1 MCKRETSIL
10 LPLSL
15 YLPCHWSEWRSLFV
29 CSVVILN
36 GNNAVMVS
44 LLQEGREREGGA
56 AQKLNPNYQQAK
68 VLKAKPAARKKERF
82 FLIFASAAAAAVSD
96 IKYLQSH
103 HNYSFLPFLS
113 FFSFLRPIMKGDTI
127 CLSAGSQKITLRVS
141 WENTIKESRSSGS
154 SSNISR
160 RLFISSKWLYRHF
173 CKI

>member
-1 MCKRETSIL
+1 MQKRDFHIATTLVI
-10 LPLSL
+10 PTLSL
-15 YLPCHWSEWRSLFV
+15 KRMTFIICVFSCDFERKQ
-29 CSVVILN
+29 CSNGVIV
-36 GNNAVMVS
+36 ARR
-44 LLQEGREREGGA
+44 EGEGGA